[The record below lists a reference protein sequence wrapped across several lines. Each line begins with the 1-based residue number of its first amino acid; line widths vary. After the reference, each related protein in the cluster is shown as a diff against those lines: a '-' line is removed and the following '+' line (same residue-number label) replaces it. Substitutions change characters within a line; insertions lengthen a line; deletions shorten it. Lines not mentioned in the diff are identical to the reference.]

1 MIRSALPGS
10 IVGVRVSSPE
20 LSIVILAVDVNYRA
34 GEAIVAGV
42 AFDSWT
48 DSESLA
54 SYISVVES
62 VNDYEPGSFYRRE
75 LPCILKLLSE
85 HHLTPATILI
95 DGYVYLDGSSSPGL
109 GRHLYDALEQKVMII
124 GVAKKPFKGIAAV
137 HEVYRGN
144 SSRPLYVTCAG
155 IELSVAKQRTK
166 SMHGPYR
173 IPTIL
178 RKVDQLSR
186 KPLE

>member
-1 MIRSALPGS
+1 M
-10 IVGVRVSSPE
+10 
-20 LSIVILAVDVNYRA
+20 ILAVDVNYRA
-34 GEAIVAGV
+34 GEARVAGV
-42 AFDSWT
+42 AFESWI

-54 SYISVVES
+54 SYSSTVES

-85 HHLTPATILI
+85 HHLAPATILI

-109 GRHLYDALEQKVMII
+109 GRYLYDALEHRVMVI
-124 GVAKKPFKGIAAV
+124 GVAKKPFKGIDAV
-137 HEVYRGN
+137 YQVYRGN

-155 IELSVAKQRTK
+155 IELSVAKQRIK
-166 SMHGPYR
+166 SMHGSFR
-173 IPTIL
+173 IPTML

-186 KPLE
+186 KTLE